1 MGKSVNKLQLID
13 VEQLNRLMNLLEK
26 RESSHEIVRNS
37 TVPVEQIELIDSYKN
52 MQDSVKIKALK
63 QKTIL

>member
-1 MGKSVNKLQLID
+1 MGESVNKLQLID

-26 RESSHEIVRNS
+26 RESSHQIVRNS
-37 TVPVEQIELIDSYKN
+37 RVPVEQIELIDSYKN